1 MGEVPR
7 IRNRIRIAVS
17 VLCCSVALVMVLGQ
31 VVPALRSAQGV
42 VWGVAAVVS
51 LVAFVTV
58 LAARRRRGAGR

>member
-1 MGEVPR
+1 
-7 IRNRIRIAVS
+7 

-58 LAARRRRGAGR
+58 LAAGRRRGAGR